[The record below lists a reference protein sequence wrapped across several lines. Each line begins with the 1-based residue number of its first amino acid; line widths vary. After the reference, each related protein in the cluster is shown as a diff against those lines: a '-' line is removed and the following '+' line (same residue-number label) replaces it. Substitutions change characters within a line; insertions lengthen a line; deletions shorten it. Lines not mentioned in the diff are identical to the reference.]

1 MVNILKILKI
11 IQMNDLQIFL
21 QKKYRFIYVSKY
33 TYTMIK

>member
-21 QKKYRFIYVSKY
+21 QKNIGLY
-33 TYTMIK
+33 TFQNILTL